1 MAKIS
6 VVMPIYKV
14 EKYLAKAIESVL
26 NQTHKDIEV
35 FLIDDGS
42 PDNSGTI
49 CDDYAKKDNR
59 IIVIHKQN
67 EGAPEARNIAI
78 DKSNGK
84 YIYFIDSD
92 DWIESTMLEKMHN
105 LAENNTAD
113 LIVTGFCM
121 EYYEKGKYV
130 QYQNKIKDRVFS
142 SQQEFRNEAYKYLN
156 NSILS
161 LPWNK
166 LYLSKTIKEHKIRF
180 PNKKW
185 DDHHFNMEYLKY
197 VNKVVMSEITMYHWY
212 RSREGSETMINYQD
226 PNMFEIRKEHFEHIK
241 ELYRYW
247 NQSDSDSI
255 NSINSYYI
263 GRLFQCIQEI
273 SDNQEIKHKDKIKK
287 IKQILNDKETNE
299 SLKNCNKLSLKF
311 KILVLPMKVKSISMC
326 LLFGKI
332 VSYIRR
338 FFPSLFIKIKEKE
351 VHSAK

>member
-49 CDDYAKKDNR
+49 CDDYAKRDNR

-67 EGAPEARNIAI
+67 EGAPAARNIAI
-78 DKSNGK
+78 EKSNGK

-92 DWIESTMLEKMHN
+92 DWIESTMLEEMYN

-113 LIVTGFCM
+113 LVVTGFCM

-130 QYQNKIKDRVFS
+130 QYQNKIKDRVYS
-142 SQQEFRNEAYKYLN
+142 SQQEFRKEAYKYLN

-197 VNKVVMSEITMYHWY
+197 VNKVVMSDITMYHWY

-226 PNMFEIRKEHFEHIK
+226 PNMFEIRKEHYNHVL
-241 ELYRYW
+241 ELYDYW
-247 NQSDSDSI
+247 RLNDLESEDA
-255 NSINSYYI
+255 INSYYV

-273 SDNQEIKHKDKIKK
+273 SDNKSFKYKQKRDKIKTILEDSQTK
-287 IKQILNDKETNE
+287 KALKQCKKL
-299 SLKNCNKLSLKF
+299 SNKLKV
-311 KILVLPMKVKSISMC
+311 LVFPMKINNVTMC
-326 LLFGKI
+326 LIFGKT
-332 VSYIRR
+332 VSFIRKC
-338 FFPSLFIKIKEKE
+338 FPELFIKLKERE
-351 VHSAK
+351 VHSA

>member
-1 MAKIS
+1 
-6 VVMPIYKV
+6 
-14 EKYLAKAIESVL
+14 
-26 NQTHKDIEV
+26 
-35 FLIDDGS
+35 
-42 PDNSGTI
+42 
-49 CDDYAKKDNR
+49 
-59 IIVIHKQN
+59 
-67 EGAPEARNIAI
+67 
-78 DKSNGK
+78 
-84 YIYFIDSD
+84 
-92 DWIESTMLEKMHN
+92 
-105 LAENNTAD
+105 
-113 LIVTGFCM
+113 
-121 EYYEKGKYV
+121 
-130 QYQNKIKDRVFS
+130 
-142 SQQEFRNEAYKYLN
+142 
-156 NSILS
+156 
-161 LPWNK
+161 
-166 LYLSKTIKEHKIRF
+166 
-180 PNKKW
+180 
-185 DDHHFNMEYLKY
+185 
-197 VNKVVMSEITMYHWY
+197 MSEITMYHWY